1 MEHELSIDTCSDRL
15 LPLRKVGRIAAI
27 SRALK
32 ARSRNLVKT
41 VADFGRTVERE
52 RDDNGLDN
60 ASTRGISSKVDALVR
75 RLRVPHYACFDAE
88 CTVNSL

>member
-60 ASTRGISSKVDALVR
+60 ASARGISSKVDALVR
-75 RLRVPHYACFDAE
+75 LPCVPHCM
-88 CTVNSL
+88 L